1 MHVQMRQFIRVGA
14 VVDFSGIEG
23 GLHRLGGAGDV
34 LGEEREFGRRQLE
47 ELVDVRAVSDD
58 AAAAVRLLFE
68 EIKRGDLHRP
78 DLDHEILEAL
88 IFAAIEAVGEFGH
101 G

>member
-1 MHVQMRQFIRVGA
+1 
-14 VVDFSGIEG
+14 
-23 GLHRLGGAGDV
+23 
-34 LGEEREFGRRQLE
+34 
-47 ELVDVRAVSDD
+47 
-58 AAAAVRLLFE
+58 LLFE